1 MIEALNNFL
10 TKVKEQRHILPLIE
24 NADLRVNLNTNQQS
38 IQLVIKNGT
47 IITLQNQPSKYE
59 ISGDINAMTQLLEGK
74 QRLRTLKLSISAPL
88 RTILLL
94 ESLFYLTKARE
105 EFAKII

>member
-24 NADLRVNLNTNQQS
+24 NADLRVNINTNQHS

-47 IITLQNQPSKYE
+47 IFTLQNQPAKYE
-59 ISGDINAMTQLLEGK
+59 ISGDLNAMTQLLEGK
-74 QRLRTLKLSISAPL
+74 KRLRTLKLSISAPL
-88 RTILLL
+88 RTTLLL
-94 ESLFYLTKARE
+94 ESLFYLTKAQE
-105 EFAKII
+105 DFVKIV

>member
-10 TKVKEQRHILPLIE
+10 TKVKVQGHILPLIE
-24 NADLRVNLNTNQQS
+24 NADLRVNLNTHQQS

-47 IITLQNQPSKYE
+47 IFTLQNQPSKYE

-94 ESLFYLTKARE
+94 ESLFYLTKAQQ